1 MERSSFFNSVSHD
14 RTYKAEDWAAY
25 FASFI
30 ANGVF
35 PLPSNGLQ
43 VVMNDGMTITIKA
56 GAAWINGYFY
66 QNTSDLSIVLATADG
81 VLNRID
87 RIVVRWDLTNRLISA
102 AVKSSGYSAA
112 PTAPALER
120 DADIYELALA
130 DIAVNAGVTA
140 ISQANITD
148 QRLNT
153 ALCGVVAGVVQ
164 QIDTTAFNAQLQAWF
179 SQYQT
184 DSSDQYTALVAY
196 MNSLKLQGNAAYDQ
210 LETGLAEF
218 RAQAE
223 ADFNTWFQ
231 DLQTI
236 LNDDAAGNLLN
247 QITNVS
253 DRVDILE
260 RVIFN
265 DITAHSFLILF
276 ENLDGITST
285 GIWNETLQRIEC

>member
-1 MERSSFFNSVSHD
+1 MEKSSFFNSVSHD

-30 ANGVF
+30 GNGVF
-35 PLPSNGLQ
+35 PLPSDGLQ
-43 VVMNDGMTITIKA
+43 VVMNDGMTVTVKA

-66 QNTSDLSIVLATADG
+66 QNTGDLSLVLATADG

-87 RIVVRWDLTNRLISA
+87 RVVVRWDLTNRIISA
-102 AVKSSGYSAA
+102 AVKPSAYSATPEASA
-112 PTAPALER
+112 PER
-120 DADIYELALA
+120 DADIYELVLA
-130 DIAVNAGVTA
+130 DIAVNAGVTG
-140 ISQANITD
+140 ITQANITD

-179 SQYQT
+179 ARYQA
-184 DSSDQYTALVAY
+184 DSGDQYTALVDY
-196 MNSLKLQGNAAYDQ
+196 MNSLKLQGNAAYNQ
-210 LETGLAEF
+210 LETGLAAFE
-218 RAQAE
+218 AQAE
-223 ADFNTWFQ
+223 TNFNTWFAG
-231 DLQTI
+231 LQAI

-247 QITNVS
+247 QITGVA

-265 DITAHSFLILF
+265 DITAHSFLIQF
-276 ENLDGITST
+276 ENLDGIMST